1 MKNDTPAASGGNTF
15 STVKEVEASVKTRM
29 EKAVSDLQHALTS
42 IRTGRANISILDSIR
57 VDYYGTPTPL
67 NQVANL
73 AAPDATLLLATPW
86 EPSLCP
92 AIEKAI
98 RNSDLGLNPSSDGR
112 VVRIP
117 VPAPTE
123 ERRKELAK
131 KAHTASEQTKV
142 EIRHHRHDANEKVK
156 KEAKASTISLDDEKR
171 SLDEIQKLTDKAVAD
186 VDAILKAKETEIL
199 AR

>member
-1 MKNDTPAASGGNTF
+1 LDVSIAKVAEAK
-15 STVKEVEASVKTRM
+15 KEAERRMHVSLEALKTELKHM
-29 EKAVSDLQHALTS
+29 
-42 IRTGRANISILDSIR
+42 RTGRAAVGLLEGIM
-57 VDYYGTPTPL
+57 VEYYGTPTPL
-67 NQVANL
+67 NQVSNL

-98 RNSDLGLNPSSDGR
+98 RTSDLGLNPSSDGK

-117 VPAPTE
+117 VPPPTE

-131 KAHTASEQTKV
+131 KAHTAAEQSKV

-156 KEAKASTISLDDEKR
+156 KEAKASTISADDEKR
-171 SLDEIQKLTDKAVAD
+171 SLDEIQKMTDKAVAD